1 MLLVTWVREFCGLQA
16 WRARIDL
23 LCSLAL
29 RRMPFHFCRSP
40 LQVVLEPLIDWNFH
54 RLAEFDELHN
64 IESSLTT
71 LDLGH
76 EGLSVPKTLG

>member
-1 MLLVTWVREFCGLQA
+1 MACMHRLLRSF
-16 WRARIDL
+16 
-23 LCSLAL
+23 AL
-29 RRMPFHFCRSP
+29 RWMTFKVRRSS

-64 IESSLTT
+64 IQSSLTS

-76 EGLSVPKTLG
+76 EGLSVPKTLGQLNLRESTLLPDFP